1 MPKCIYCQTDNT
13 DPSIEHV
20 IAEALGGCLKLPADA
35 VCKPC
40 NNRVLGDEIDV
51 PVRNDL
57 TPILVAH
64 GILGKSGVAP
74 TMTVTHNHPTEGARR
89 YRVSESEVTSAEK
102 RKLLSRIG
110 SVYEFRASSPDEL
123 EKIRAEIAAK
133 NPGKQVVLSVVEE
146 RPLEIPLDHLHAP
159 DFTAQHWSRW
169 AAKTC
174 LNLIAYAWGPD
185 AARLP
190 DFEALRAHV
199 MSRSALRPHGLS
211 VGGCGPDTV
220 TADETPPQHQLEL
233 MSASGRIFVKMIA
246 FEFCG
251 FQYEGDAPSLE
262 PVTRRIVLDALN
274 ATVASDER
282 A

>member
-13 DPSIEHV
+13 EPSIEHV
-20 IAEALGGCLKLPADA
+20 IAEALGGCLKLPPNA

-40 NNRVLGDEIDV
+40 NNKVLGDEIDV
-51 PVRNDL
+51 PVKNDL

-89 YRVSESEVTSAEK
+89 YRVSPSEVSSVEK
-102 RKLLSRIG
+102 RKVLSRTG
-110 SVYEFRASSPDEL
+110 GVYEFRASSPDEL
-123 EKIRAEIAAK
+123 KTIHDEIAAK
-133 NPGKQVVLSVVEE
+133 NPGKQVVLSDVEE
-146 RPLEIPLDHLHAP
+146 RPLEIPPDHLDAP
-159 DFTAQHWSRW
+159 DFTALHWSRW

-185 AARLP
+185 AARSP
-190 DFEALRAHV
+190 DFEALRAHA
-199 MSRSALRPHGLS
+199 MSRSALKPAGLS
-211 VGGCGPDTV
+211 VGGCGSDTV
-220 TADETPPQHQLEL
+220 TADETPPEHQIEL
-233 MSASGRIFVKMIA
+233 MSASGRIFVKMTA

-251 FQYEGDAPSLE
+251 FKYEGDAPSFR
-262 PVTRRIVLDALN
+262 PVTRRIVLDAVN
-274 ATVASDER
+274 ATVASDQS